1 MTEREY
7 SIAPFLVRFNSY
19 KALATVDIFSN
30 SLARFMS
37 SLLIFLLT
45 WLVLGQIVCYPVL
58 CARRSIVLSTNLF
71 ESGALKPQFASFARR
86 DAKDL
91 PSLPMLIIRAYT
103 VGILFGFLSLVG
115 LATAG
120 LCAVV
125 LPSSILSGAIKCCS
139 QALLWITGFSVTQR
153 GKRVSAREAPCIVAN
168 HNSAFDIIILL
179 TQHCYF
185 VSMDAVRNLPMI
197 GKVAQAIGCIF
208 VARDSADSR
217 QKAKETITARLRSS
231 RPDGGQLVVFP
242 EGSTNNGH
250 ALLLFRRGAFEPNVP
265 IQPLWIEFSNYSL
278 NFTVISLFQHGCLAV
293 TLPARQVTLHWC
305 PVIQPDP
312 ARSPEDTANLAR
324 LAIANLTS
332 AYGHHKLELVDASIS
347 HRDAIE
353 CANYINGLVIS
364 SKSD

>member
-1 MTEREY
+1 
-7 SIAPFLVRFNSY
+7 
-19 KALATVDIFSN
+19 
-30 SLARFMS
+30 
-37 SLLIFLLT
+37 
-45 WLVLGQIVCYPVL
+45 
-58 CARRSIVLSTNLF
+58 
-71 ESGALKPQFASFARR
+71 
-86 DAKDL
+86 
-91 PSLPMLIIRAYT
+91 
-103 VGILFGFLSLVG
+103 
-115 LATAG
+115 
-120 LCAVV
+120 
-125 LPSSILSGAIKCCS
+125 
-139 QALLWITGFSVTQR
+139 
-153 GKRVSAREAPCIVAN
+153 VAN